1 MPACKLTPEIETD
14 ILNLVAA
21 GNTLVHAAR
30 ASGVVAETANN
41 WVKWGRQGRAPY
53 ADFAAKFDAA
63 EAKSITDSVRA
74 IQSAGKTD
82 WRAAKAHLE
91 YMSKRSS
98 SPQNI
103 GRQLEEILQVIEDVL
118 GKPEA
123 KKVLLAIV
131 ERSGGEETA
140 EPGAPLRIVTAR

>member
-1 MPACKLTPEIETD
+1 MPACKLTPEVEVD

-21 GNTLVHAAR
+21 GNTLIHSAR
-30 ASGVVAETANN
+30 ASGVIAETARN
-41 WVKWGRQGRAPY
+41 WEKWGRAGRQPY
-53 ADFAAKFDAA
+53 KDFVMKLDAA
-63 EAKSITDSVRA
+63 EAKSITDSVNA
-74 IQSAGKTD
+74 IKSAGQTD

-91 YMSKRSS
+91 YMQKRSY

-118 GKPEA
+118 GKSEA

-131 ERSGGEETA
+131 ERSSGEAPE
-140 EPGAPLRIVTAR
+140 EPGAAIRLVTSR